1 MSLQAGDFNYPAIGM
16 NFEATLRAWLRFYTV
31 LICVSLLLG
40 LSGALI
46 YTLLREERYEAS
58 TIIVQSGR
66 SIVPRQL
73 GSVAQTLFRS
83 SAIYGPVI
91 RDLGAETEVEEFLS
105 SQAELV
111 PIPEAPTL
119 IVVGRSASPQNA
131 GEISLGMANQLVE
144 ALNVQVGA
152 REFSI
157 FSGPE
162 PSRLPGAIGASLVL
176 SSGALAGLWAGAGVA
191 LIHYRWRRPV
201 LTLGRALRLSGA
213 AQVAILENE
222 VKRRWWKA
230 IIRVFARPRT
240 AARNEVRLAWLESSI
255 AGRSVQVQGLESA
268 HAGER
273 LERRLNARKY
283 SGDGRGLHGGSQDVL
298 VILAGARTGE
308 DAIVA
313 SRLAAGTTE
322 DSRRDRVALVWLR

>member
-1 MSLQAGDFNYPAIGM
+1 M
-16 NFEATLRAWLRFYTV
+16 YTQ
-31 LICVSLLLG
+31 
-40 LSGALI
+40 
-46 YTLLREERYEAS
+46 LREERYEAS

-91 RDLGAETEVEEFLS
+91 RDLGAEKEVEEFLS

-119 IVVGRSASPQNA
+119 IVVGRSASPQEA

-144 ALNVQVGA
+144 ALNLQVGA
-152 REFSI
+152 REFTI

-162 PSRLPGAIGASLVL
+162 PSRLPGAIGLSLVL
-176 SSGALAGLWAGAGVA
+176 SSGALAGLWAGAGFA
-191 LIHYRWRRPV
+191 LIHYRLRRPV
-201 LTLGRALRLSGA
+201 LTLRRALRLSGA

-222 VKRRWWKA
+222 TERWWRKA
-230 IIRVFARPRT
+230 IRRVLSRPRI
-240 AARNEVRLAWLESSI
+240 ARNEVRLAWLESTI
-255 AGRSVQVQGLESA
+255 AGRSVQVQGLESGD
-268 HAGER
+268 AGER
-273 LERRLNARKY
+273 LERRLNARNH
-283 SGDGRGLHGGSQDVL
+283 SGDGRGLHGVSQDVL
-298 VILAGARTGE
+298 VIVAGARTSE

-322 DSRRDRVALVWLR
+322 DFRRDRVALVWLR